1 MIEYQGKELIR
12 MTAAEQ
18 EKKILEWRES
28 GMTER
33 SYCVQEGIAYE
44 TFRTWIKRRRKR
56 YGEEVRSKSYDEYR
70 EIVYACLQSG
80 QTAKDWCAARGIN
93 VKTYYGWRKKVN
105 RKEGRNTVDAQC
117 GVRHGRQPEPKI
129 SANPIL
135 CEVRR

>member
-1 MIEYQGKELIR
+1 

-18 EKKILEWRES
+18 EKRILAWRAS

-33 SYCVQEGIAYE
+33 SYCAQEGIAYE

-56 YGEEVRSKSYDEYR
+56 HGERIENKTYGEYR

-93 VKTYYGWRKKVN
+93 LKTYYGWRKKVN
-105 RKEGRNTVDAQC
+105 RKEGRDMVDAAC
-117 GVRHGRQPEPKI
+117 GVRHGRKSEPKI
-129 SANPIL
+129 SANPVL